1 MDNLKIIPFSEK
13 YHFIKEKQ
21 LTIRLHEHGLM
32 RLIPISVTEELIN
45 STNKII
51 FHALL
56 NSSVYKEMF
65 FDHYS
70 QKISAQRF
78 ADLRNIEDGRAAI
91 EKTFRD
97 TAKTGCAEG
106 RHKGCLMVNSG
117 MELAPHDPETAAIA
131 HQAFRRAED
140 TFAAALKRAIDQ
152 GTISKTKNVRALA
165 RFLTGSFQGVQ
176 LMSRRGADQETLQ
189 DYTDTILAALD

>member
-1 MDNLKIIPFSEK
+1 MPRPRAFDEESVLDNAMNIFWSKGFEATSIQDLVDE
-13 YHFIKEKQ
+13 
-21 LTIRLHEHGLM
+21 TGLNRASM
-32 RLIPISVTEELIN
+32 YASFGD
-45 STNKII
+45 KK
-51 FHALL
+51 ALFL
-56 NSSVYKEMF
+56 RVL
-65 FDHYS
+65 DHYS

-140 TFAAALKRAIDQ
+140 TFAAALKHAMDQ

>member
-1 MDNLKIIPFSEK
+1 MPRPRAFDEESVLDNAMNIFWSKGFEATSIQDLVNE
-13 YHFIKEKQ
+13 
-21 LTIRLHEHGLM
+21 TGLNRASM
-32 RLIPISVTEELIN
+32 YASFGD
-45 STNKII
+45 KK
-51 FHALL
+51 ALFL
-56 NSSVYKEMF
+56 RVL
-65 FDHYS
+65 DHYS
-70 QKISAQRF
+70 HKISAERF

-97 TAKTGCAEG
+97 AAKTGTAEG

-140 TFAAALKRAIDQ
+140 TFAGALNRAVDQ
-152 GTISKTKNVRALA
+152 GKISKGKNVRALA
-165 RFLTGSFQGVQ
+165 RFLAGSFQGMQ

-189 DYTDTILAALD
+189 DYCETILSALD

>member
-1 MDNLKIIPFSEK
+1 MPRPRAFDEESVLDNAMNIFWSKGFEATSIQDLVDE
-13 YHFIKEKQ
+13 
-21 LTIRLHEHGLM
+21 TGLNRASM
-32 RLIPISVTEELIN
+32 YASFGD
-45 STNKII
+45 KK
-51 FHALL
+51 ALFL
-56 NSSVYKEMF
+56 RVL
-65 FDHYS
+65 DHYS

>member
-1 MDNLKIIPFSEK
+1 MPRPRAFDEESVLDNAMNIFWSKGFEATSIQDLVDE
-13 YHFIKEKQ
+13 
-21 LTIRLHEHGLM
+21 TGLNRASM
-32 RLIPISVTEELIN
+32 YASFGD
-45 STNKII
+45 KK
-51 FHALL
+51 ALFL
-56 NSSVYKEMF
+56 RVL
-65 FDHYS
+65 DHYS
-70 QKISAQRF
+70 QKISAKRF
-78 ADLRNIEDGRAAI
+78 ADLRTIEDGRTAI

-140 TFAAALKRAIDQ
+140 IFAAALKRAIEQ
-152 GTISKTKNVRALA
+152 GTISKDKNVRALA
-165 RFLTGSFQGVQ
+165 RFLVGSFQGVQ